1 MEKLIALDEYP
12 VQPVLKLLLQ
22 DKTTKQNIIW
32 ATDTYAS
39 LGMGYAASNQMQSSL
54 FSGFRAGI
62 IQPRTQRSRED
73 QAARTRQKAE
83 VFTPIWICNQMN
95 NFCDEE
101 WFGRKDVFNVQI
113 GTDREAV
120 KEPIAFSKKKKWTHY
135 IDSRRLEITCGEAP
149 FLVSRY
155 DASTGE
161 VIPIK
166 ERIGILDRKL
176 RVVNE
181 NANTEDEWIKWTLR
195 AFQSVYGYEYQGDS
209 LLIAR
214 ANMVNTFTEYLYDR
228 WHRKATEIEL
238 KKLANIIAWN
248 LWQMDGRT
256 DAIPGGAPPSEEF
269 YQLSLF
275 DMMGAEE
282 TQKPSALCRIFDWRS
297 DRSLTYSEMKRGY

>member
-1 MEKLIALDEYP
+1 LEKLIVLDEYP

-39 LGMGYAASNQMQSSL
+39 LGLGYAASDQMETTL

-73 QAARTRQKAE
+73 QTARTRQKAE
-83 VFTPIWICNQMN
+83 VYTPIWICNQMN

-101 WFGRKDVFNVQI
+101 WFGRKDVFNAQT
-113 GTDREAV
+113 GTERTTIN
-120 KEPIAFSKKKKWTHY
+120 EPVIFPPKKKWTQY

-166 ERIGILDRKL
+166 DRIGILDRKL

-181 NANTEDEWIKWTLR
+181 NTNTDEEWLKWTLR

-214 ANMVNTFTEYLYDR
+214 ANLVNAFTEYLDDR
-228 WHRKATEIEL
+228 WHRKATEAEL
-238 KKLANIIAWN
+238 KRIANIVTWN

-256 DAIPGGAPPSEEF
+256 DAIPGGALPPEDF
-269 YQLSLF
+269 YQLTLF
-275 DMMGAEE
+275 DVMGAEE
-282 TQKPSALCRIFDWRS
+282 KPKPSARCRIFDWRA
-297 DRSLTYSEMKRGY
+297 DQSLTYSEMKRGC